1 LILVDGIHDL
11 GGMHGFGP
19 VEPEPDEPV
28 FHEPWE
34 GRVFGLSL
42 VAGANG
48 LTRGSGRSRMEAM
61 PPAEYLEASYYERWA
76 HSLEVGLVEAGTLTG
91 AEIDARAAR
100 GETTPTGSD
109 ATRPDMVALVPRFLN
124 SPQPTSGAPAAGR
137 FAPGDSVTVRR
148 MAPAHHHRCPRY
160 LRGVTGTVVS
170 VPGAWPPA
178 GEQEPEAVYTVRFAN
193 ADLWGD
199 DAEPGTLCIDLWER
213 YLE

>member
-1 LILVDGIHDL
+1 VDGIHDM

-19 VEPEPDEPV
+19 VEAEPDEPV

-34 GRVFGLSL
+34 SRVLGLSL
-42 VAGANG
+42 VAAANG
-48 LTRGSGRSRMEAM
+48 LIRGSGRSGIEAM
-61 PPAEYLEASYYERWA
+61 RPVDYLAASYYERWA
-76 HSLEVGLVEAGTLTG
+76 HSLETRLIESGTLSRD
-91 AEIDARAAR
+91 EIDTRAAS
-100 GETTPTGSD
+100 GETTPARSA
-109 ATRPDMVALVPRFLN
+109 ATSPDMVALVPRFLN
-124 SPQPTSGAPAAGR
+124 SPQATSGTPAAGR
-137 FAPGDSVTVRR
+137 FVPGDSVTVRR
-148 MAPAHHHRCPRY
+148 MAPASHHRCPRY

-199 DAEPGTLCIDLWER
+199 DAEPGTLSVDLWER

>member
-1 LILVDGIHDL
+1 VDGIHDL

-19 VEPEPDEPV
+19 VEAEPDEPV

-34 GRVFGLSL
+34 SRVFGLSL
-42 VAGANG
+42 VAGAAG
-48 LTRGSGRSRMEAM
+48 LIHGSGRARIEAM
-61 PPAEYLEASYYERWA
+61 PPAEYLAASYYERWL
-76 HSLEVGLVEAGTLTG
+76 HSLETRLIDAGTLTRD
-91 AEIDARAAR
+91 EIDARTASGDA
-100 GETTPTGSD
+100 PTRSE
-109 ATRPDMVALVPRFLN
+109 ATSPDMVALVPRFLN
-124 SPQPTSGAPAAGR
+124 SPQPTSGAPAAGA
-137 FAPGDSVTVRR
+137 FAPGDRVTVRR
-148 MAPAHHHRCPRY
+148 MAPARHHRCPRY

-193 ADLWGD
+193 ADLWGQ